1 MKKKTLAA
9 WAAAILAVGAMTG
22 CSTQNTGDK
31 TDETTKP
38 GASQEAVKESAQ
50 AEQES
55 FMKDADI
62 VIAGGDPAGMA
73 AAIQAVAEGTDPSKI
88 LVLGGSEKALTGG
101 CMNASDT
108 EEQADAGIE
117 DTVDSYIADTLAA
130 GGGKGNEEMAEHLGE
145 ESRAALDWVRDLGV
159 ELSGVVQ
166 KEGSSAARSYEA
178 ADGKDLGEQIQTKMQ
193 EKFDSLNVTVAED
206 AELLQ
211 VLYGA
216 DGEVTGVKIKEGNG
230 EQELTCRALLVT
242 DSAYLDLLKDLGV
255 SYVTDESGKN
265 TGLMADSC
273 ANAVTADEGEIPG
286 LYAAGDAI
294 GTALHGDKALEG
306 NELTGVIVFGTTAGT
321 EASIYAQDN
330 APQQ

>member
-1 MKKKTLAA
+1 M
-9 WAAAILAVGAMTG
+9 
-22 CSTQNTGDK
+22 
-31 TDETTKP
+31 
-38 GASQEAVKESAQ
+38 
-50 AEQES
+50 
-55 FMKDADI
+55 
-62 VIAGGDPAGMA
+62 
-73 AAIQAVAEGTDPSKI
+73 
-88 LVLGGSEKALTGG
+88 
-101 CMNASDT
+101 
-108 EEQADAGIE
+108 
-117 DTVDSYIADTLAA
+117 DSYIADTLAA

-178 ADGKDLGEQIQTKMQ
+178 ADGKDLGGQIQTKLQ
-193 EKFDSLNVTVAED
+193 EKFDSLNITVAEE
-206 AELLQ
+206 AELSQ

-216 DGEVTGVKIKEGNG
+216 DGEVIGVKIKEGNG
-230 EQELTCRALLVT
+230 EQELTCRSLLVT

-273 ANAVTADEGEIPG
+273 ANAVTADKGEIPG

>member
-1 MKKKTLAA
+1 MRKKSLAA
-9 WAAAILAVGAMTG
+9 WTAAVLAVGALTG
-22 CSTQNTGDK
+22 CSSQGTGDK
-31 TDETTKP
+31 AEETARP
-38 GASQEAVKESAQ
+38 GTSQEAAKESTQ
-50 AEQES
+50 ADQPAL
-55 FMKDADI
+55 MKDTDL

-73 AAIQAVAEGTDPSKI
+73 AAIQAVAEGTDPARI
-88 LVLGGSEKALTGG
+88 LVLGSGEETLSGN

-130 GGGKGNEEMAEHLGE
+130 GGGKGNQEMVEHLGE
-145 ESRAALDWVRDLGV
+145 ESQAALDWVRDLGI
-159 ELSGVVQ
+159 ELSGVTQ
-166 KEGSSAARSYEA
+166 KEGSSVARSYEA
-178 ADGKDLGEQIQTKMQ
+178 ADGEDLGSQIQTKIQ

-206 AELLQ
+206 GELSQ

-216 DGEVTGVKIKEGNG
+216 DGEVTGVKVKGTDG
-230 EQELTCRALLVT
+230 EQEITCRSLLVT
-242 DSAYLDLLKDLGV
+242 DDAYLDLLGALGV

-265 TGLMADSC
+265 IGVNVDSC

-294 GTALHGDKALEG
+294 EAALHGDKALEG
-306 NELTGVIVFGTTAGT
+306 NELTGMVVFGTTAGT

-330 APQQ
+330 APRQ